1 MAQRMFVEEPG
12 YLGFSVKFIIQHRG
26 RPIVLIKWTVHT
38 KLKFLN

>member
-26 RPIVLIKWTVHT
+26 RPYRSY
-38 KLKFLN
+38 